1 MKGTAKPMRST
12 IVWGLISGL
21 VYIPLMALT
30 HSILPWPLRYHLV
43 LWALWS
49 GYSIFL
55 CRWAFK
61 QLPSIVLPTFL
72 MLLTAFFI
80 QSTTA
85 FTFMALV
92 LLSWIRSGICFNRTP
107 AGKRLA
113 AEIGLGLG
121 TGLAVSAVLPAATL
135 TGALGVWLFF
145 LIQALYFVLFEY
157 HSEPTTRVETDPF
170 EKAKMA
176 AEQILF
182 H

>member
-1 MKGTAKPMRST
+1 MKGTAKPIRYTM
-12 IVWGLISGL
+12 IWGLISGL
-21 VYIPLMALT
+21 VSTPLMVST
-30 HSILPWPLRYHLV
+30 HSILPWPLGYHLV

-61 QLPSIVLPTFL
+61 QLPSIILPTLL
-72 MLLTAFFI
+72 MLLAALFI

-85 FTFMALV
+85 FTFMTLGI
-92 LLSWIRSGICFNRTP
+92 LSWIRSGICFNRTP
-107 AGKRLA
+107 VGRRFA
-113 AEIGLGLG
+113 AEIGLGLS

-135 TGALGVWLFF
+135 IGALGVWLFF

-157 HSEPTTRVETDPF
+157 DSDPTTRVETDPF